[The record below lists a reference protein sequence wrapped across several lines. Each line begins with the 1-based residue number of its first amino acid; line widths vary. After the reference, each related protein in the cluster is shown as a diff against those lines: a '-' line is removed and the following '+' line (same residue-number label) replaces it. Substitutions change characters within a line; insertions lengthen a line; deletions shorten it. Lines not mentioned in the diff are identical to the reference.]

1 MNDDKFWSGLQGSNL
16 HLSAWKAKRI
26 PQTTRI
32 NLIAPQGIEPC
43 TSRIASRVY
52 LSILTC
58 NATITP
64 GAKICSRLH
73 GASNKIPYPS
83 FCPVAAFSADNTFLT
98 PTGPTLLIVR
108 HLAFLIVSTH
118 CEARDPALGRFPST
132 HITKCC
138 LSILAVPRGF
148 EPLLTAWQAAVITR
162 LYYGTKIICFANALF
177 ATLNGIGGHTTVYI
191 RSYSGLTFP
200 PWLTLAKQ
208 MVLGTRIELVFPPW
222 KGGVLTDRRTE
233 HKLLQIFKEQTLV

>member
-1 MNDDKFWSGLQGSNL
+1 MPLGLIRSYSHTDKQLVDHNLLQ
-16 HLSAWKAKRI
+16 
-26 PQTTRI
+26 

-73 GASNKIPYPS
+73 GARNKIPYPS

-118 CEARDPALGRFPST
+118 CEARDPAPGRFPST

-138 LSILAVPRGF
+138 LSILASGEGF
-148 EPLLTAWQAAVITR
+148 EPCKSYTSCNLLEV
-162 LYYGTKIICFANALF
+162 N
-177 ATLNGIGGHTTVYI
+177 
-191 RSYSGLTFP
+191 
-200 PWLTLAKQ
+200 
-208 MVLGTRIELVFPPW
+208 
-222 KGGVLTDRRTE
+222 
-233 HKLLQIFKEQTLV
+233 LLCCSPT

>member
-1 MNDDKFWSGLQGSNL
+1 MISLPTAVCPSDNYFLLTYRHSRCN
-16 HLSAWKAKRI
+16 H
-26 PQTTRI
+26 TYHI

-73 GASNKIPYPS
+73 GARNKIPYPS
-83 FCPVAAFSADNTFLT
+83 FCPVAALSADNTFLT

-118 CEARDPALGRFPST
+118 CEARDPAPGRFPST
-132 HITKCC
+132 CKYSA
-138 LSILAVPRGF
+138 LS
-148 EPLLTAWQAAVITR
+148 
-162 LYYGTKIICFANALF
+162 
-177 ATLNGIGGHTTVYI
+177 
-191 RSYSGLTFP
+191 
-200 PWLTLAKQ
+200 
-208 MVLGTRIELVFPPW
+208 
-222 KGGVLTDRRTE
+222 
-233 HKLLQIFKEQTLV
+233 